1 MRVFVALVPPPEA
14 VEHLEAFLDVR
25 RDADADLRWSR
36 PEQWHVTLA
45 FAADVRERV
54 LDDLVDGLSE
64 AAGRRP
70 ALDLAVAGGG
80 AFPDAASARVLYAG
94 LVAPPGGADDVGEQ
108 LQRLSAATRTACA
121 RAGAPVDG
129 ARFTPHVT
137 LARLGRPRDVT
148 RWVRLL
154 ATYEGPAWTAG
165 ELHLVRSHLGQGR
178 HGGTRHEPLAALPLA

>member
-108 LQRLSAATRTACA
+108 AAAAVGRDPHRVRPRRCAGRRRPLHPARDPRPARSAARRHPLGAA
-121 RAGAPVDG
+121 AGDVRGAGLDGGEPAPRALAP
-129 ARFTPHVT
+129 
-137 LARLGRPRDVT
+137 RP
-148 RWVRLL
+148 
-154 ATYEGPAWTAG
+154 GPA
-165 ELHLVRSHLGQGR
+165 R
-178 HGGTRHEPLAALPLA
+178 GTRHEPLAALPLA